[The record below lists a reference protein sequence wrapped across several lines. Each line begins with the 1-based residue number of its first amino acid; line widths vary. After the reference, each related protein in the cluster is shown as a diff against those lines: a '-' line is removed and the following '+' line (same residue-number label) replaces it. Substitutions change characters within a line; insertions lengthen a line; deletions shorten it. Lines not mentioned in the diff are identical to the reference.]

1 MSPDQRRLLL
11 LRHAKAATAPE
22 VTDHDRPLAARGHDE
37 APAAGRWMR
46 EHDVVPDFI
55 LCSSALRTRQTTTWV
70 CQELGEKAPTPQ
82 LRDDLYNAG
91 TTGMLTVINHVPE
104 TVRTLLV
111 VAHFPAVQNV
121 ALRLASPE
129 SDQDAVTDLGTD
141 YPTLGLAVLELDLPW
156 AELDR
161 RDAAVTAFAVPR

>member
-1 MSPDQRRLLL
+1 MSPDHRRLLL
-11 LRHAKAATAPE
+11 LRHAKAATAAD
-22 VTDHDRPLAARGHDE
+22 VADHERPLAHRGHDE
-37 APAAGRWMR
+37 APAAGRWMI

-70 CQELGEKAPTPQ
+70 CQELGEKAPTPK
-82 LRDDLYNAG
+82 LRDDLYDAG
-91 TTGMLTVINHVPE
+91 ATAMLSIVNHVPE

-111 VAHFPAVQNV
+111 VAHYPGVQNL
-121 ALRLASPE
+121 ALRLASGD
-129 SDQDAVTDLGTD
+129 SDEDAVTDLGTD
-141 YPTLGLAVLELDLPW
+141 YPTLGLSVLEFDLPW

>member
-1 MSPDQRRLLL
+1 MSPDHRRLLL
-11 LRHAKAATAPE
+11 LRHAKAAAAPE
-22 VTDHDRPLAARGHDE
+22 VTDHDRPLAGRGHDE
-37 APAAGRWMR
+37 APTAGRWMV
-46 EHDVVPDFI
+46 EHGVVPDFI
-55 LCSSALRTRQTTTWV
+55 LCSSALRARQTTTWV

-91 TTGMLTVINHVPE
+91 TTGLLAVINHVPE

-111 VAHFPAVQNV
+111 VAHFPGVQNV
-121 ALRLASPE
+121 ALRLASAE
-129 SDQDAVTDLGTD
+129 SDQDAVTDLGTE
-141 YPTLGLAVLELDLPW
+141 YPTLGLTLLEHDLPW